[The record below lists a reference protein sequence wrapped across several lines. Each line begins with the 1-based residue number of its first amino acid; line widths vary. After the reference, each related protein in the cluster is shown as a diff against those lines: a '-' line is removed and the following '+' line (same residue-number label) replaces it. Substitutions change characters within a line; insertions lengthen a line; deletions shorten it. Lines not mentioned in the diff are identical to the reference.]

1 MAKLKPE
8 FDKRNTKVIG
18 LSVDPVGNHAKW
30 AVDIAET
37 QGHAEEA
44 LWRFP
49 PERAHAQV
57 LELLRHHDF
66 VLANP
71 KTAVRLLD
79 RVGRDP
85 QHGLEPVI
93 AGLAPL
99 RFRFW
104 SPSLR
109 RVGTRAHA
117 LIHES

>member
-1 MAKLKPE
+1 
-8 FDKRNTKVIG
+8 
-18 LSVDPVGNHAKW
+18 VG
-30 AVDIAET
+30 AVVLQGDAET

-49 PERAHAQV
+49 PERSHLQV
-57 LELLRHHDF
+57 LELLRRHDF

-71 KTAVRLLD
+71 KTVARLLD
-79 RVGRDP
+79 RVAREGHR
-85 QHGLEPVI
+85 GLESVI
-93 AGLAPL
+93 TGLAPL

-117 LIHES
+117 LLRHP